1 MSRQDRRPYLI
12 RNDGAHRDGEGG
24 LELRDA
30 PAELL
35 PLSNPLVLE
44 KFEVLDDLVFDAI
57 AGRAAA
63 VEQLRHAWTE
73 ALTLIGADLVE
84 ESRDAYIQHAL
95 NKWLDCTEGGTCPSP
110 KLAVTLM
117 EVLTILMAYRAES

>member
-1 MSRQDRRPYLI
+1 VSRQDRRPFLI
-12 RNDGAHRDGEGG
+12 RNDGAHRDREGG

-44 KFEVLDDLVFDAI
+44 KFEELDDLVFDSI
-57 AGRAAA
+57 AGKSQA
-63 VEQLRHAWTE
+63 VEKLRKAWPE
-73 ALTLIGADLVE
+73 ALTLIGPELVE
-84 ESRDAYIQHAL
+84 ESRDAYLQHAL
-95 NKWLDCTEGGTCPSP
+95 NKWLDCTEGGTAPSP

-117 EVLTILMAYRAES
+117 DVLTILMAYQPE

>member
-12 RNDGAHRDGEGG
+12 RNDGAHREGEGG

-35 PLSNPLVLE
+35 PLSNPLVQE
-44 KFEVLDDLVFDAI
+44 KFEELDDLVFDSI
-57 AGRAAA
+57 AGRSQA
-63 VEQLRHAWTE
+63 VEQLRKAWPA
-73 ALTLIGADLVE
+73 ALAMIGVDLVE
-84 ESRDAYIQHAL
+84 ESRDAYLQHAL
-95 NKWLDCTEGGTCPSP
+95 NKWLECTDGGNAPSP

-117 EVLTILMAYRAES
+117 EVLTILMAYRPE

>member
-1 MSRQDRRPYLI
+1 VSRQDRRPFLI
-12 RNDGAHRDGEGG
+12 RNDGAHRDREGG

-44 KFEVLDDLVFDAI
+44 KFEELDDLVFDSI
-57 AGRAAA
+57 AGKSQA
-63 VEQLRHAWTE
+63 VEQLRKAWPE
-73 ALTLIGADLVE
+73 ALALIGPELVE
-84 ESRDAYIQHAL
+84 ESRDAYLQHAL
-95 NKWLDCTEGGTCPSP
+95 NKWLDCTEGGTAPSP

-117 EVLTILMAYRAES
+117 DVLTILMAYQPE